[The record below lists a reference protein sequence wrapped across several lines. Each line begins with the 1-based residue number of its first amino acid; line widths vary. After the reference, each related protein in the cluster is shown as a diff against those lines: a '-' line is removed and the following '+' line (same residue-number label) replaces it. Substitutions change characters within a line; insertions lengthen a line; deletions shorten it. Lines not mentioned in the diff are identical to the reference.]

1 MPRVT
6 KDKRKVLVVKRRR
19 LKREACSVFQDD
31 AGSGYDGS
39 WSGYDGSWSGGTDAS
54 CCSSSDDS
62 LWAEEAA
69 ATEEAMSP
77 KIPRSTSMQK
87 LLHALKEQSHEESR
101 ASCLCEDILFTELH

>member
-6 KDKRKVLVVKRRR
+6 RDKRKVLVVKRRR
-19 LKREACSVFQDD
+19 LKREARTVSEDD
-31 AGSGYDGS
+31 VGSGYDGS

-62 LWAEEAA
+62 LWTAEAA
-69 ATEEAMSP
+69 ATEEAKSP
-77 KIPRSTSMQK
+77 KIPRSTSMQQ

-101 ASCLCEDILFTELH
+101 ASCSCKDILLTELH